1 MSKLNFV
8 LIGLLLTSLVAGTA
22 GCLIP
27 LPPTSEAPPSSATTS
42 YTSGIPID
50 PTWTLPSSNSH
61 SSSPSLPIP
70 EVVWMA
76 TPSVVAIQTEVVTY
90 DIFLQ
95 PIPGQGVGTGVIF
108 DSNGYI
114 VTNNHVVEGAK
125 SIRVALTDGR
135 TFNAVKVNKDPQTDL
150 AVIKINANGLTKAK
164 LGRSENLQ
172 VGERVVAIGN
182 ALALEGG
189 PTVTAGIVSYL
200 GRSIQEPNGTV
211 LYDLIQTDAAI
222 NPGNSGGP
230 LLNMASEVVGINT
243 AIAAEAQNIGFAISI
258 SQDVLENVILPLV
271 NIGHVIRPWLGVTF
285 TELTTATISRYGL
298 SATEGALI
306 VYVEPDS
313 PADKAGL
320 KPLDVITC
328 FAGEKI
334 TKAEELRLIIHS
346 CQIRDGVEITFMRG
360 KQELS
365 VEATLIE
372 SPP

>member
-8 LIGLLLTSLVAGTA
+8 LIGLLLISLVAGAA
-22 GCLIP
+22 GCLVP

-50 PTWTLPSSNSH
+50 PTWMLPSSNSH
-61 SSSPSLPIP
+61 STSPSLPIP

-114 VTNNHVVEGAK
+114 VTNNHVVEDAK
-125 SIRVALTDGR
+125 SIKVALADGK

-230 LLNMASEVVGINT
+230 LLNMAGEVVGINT

-271 NIGHVIRPWLGVTF
+271 NTGHVIRPWLGVTF

-320 KPLDVITC
+320 KPLDVITG

-346 CQIRDGVEITFMRG
+346 CQIGDGVEITFMRG

-365 VEATLIE
+365 VEAILIE